1 MSLQGIVLLAERTL
15 FVFHSGVKMVSGLR
29 SSWKECSAMAY
40 ESIDALHA
48 LQDFFKRNLCA
59 VETWFNTIS
68 PRGRGILELKAELL
82 TLASK
87 RWDEIL
93 A

>member
-1 MSLQGIVLLAERTL
+1 MLSYGGTR
-15 FVFHSGVKMVSGLR
+15 GLNR
-29 SSWKECSAMAY
+29 FTKVRVDLKA
-40 ESIDALHA
+40 DHA

-87 RWDEIL
+87 RWDEIF